1 MNTHA
6 LSNTQNNDRGKTD
19 SIKHREPY
27 PFENSVWFGAV
38 RKFMGH
44 LTFWC
49 DFASREHLSNRDVGG
64 GGGGL
69 FVLQSSNLYQMKALD
84 E

>member
-1 MNTHA
+1 MTYVV
-6 LSNTQNNDRGKTD
+6 G
-19 SIKHREPY
+19 EV
-27 PFENSVWFGAV
+27 NSARVD
-38 RKFMGH
+38 
-44 LTFWC
+44 FWC
-49 DFASREHLSNRDVGG
+49 DFASREHLRNRDVGA